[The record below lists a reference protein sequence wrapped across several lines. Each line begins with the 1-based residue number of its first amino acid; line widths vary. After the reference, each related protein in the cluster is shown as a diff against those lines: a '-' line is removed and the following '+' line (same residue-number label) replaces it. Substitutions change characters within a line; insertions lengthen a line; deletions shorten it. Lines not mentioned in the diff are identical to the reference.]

1 MPPQKRRTTQ
11 RYYGR
16 WIFLVVLA
24 CANLAT
30 FLVFWQVFSSTSDA
44 FGPRATPPPHLLL
57 PQATL
62 PAEPTATATRVA
74 IAATAAPTETPVP
87 SPTPPPT
94 EISRPAP
101 IELPPTETPP
111 PAAPKAKHVVIIS
124 VDGLRPDALDLA
136 YTPALDSLRDK
147 GAYSPNAQTIS
158 LSITLPSHASMLSGV
173 TPDKHGIQWG
183 VPYIGWP
190 GMTGPTLLSI
200 AHDAGYSTAMAFGKD
215 KLNYLALPGSVD
227 EIFGTDTHDT
237 DVKNHAVEF
246 IEAGLPT
253 VLFVHLPDTDR
264 VGHAYGWMSEEQLG
278 AITFADGLI
287 GEIVTALNNGG
298 YLDSTLLIVTADH
311 GGHGKNHGDDSP
323 LDRTIPWLAVG
334 PGVGHSESLTT
345 PIDTVDTA
353 ATALYFLGLPIPDNW
368 DGRPVL
374 EIFQ

>member
-1 MPPQKRRTTQ
+1 MPSQKRRTTQ
-11 RYYGR
+11 RHYGR

-30 FLVFWQVFSSTSDA
+30 FLVFWHMFSSTSDA
-44 FGPRATPPPHLLL
+44 FGPRATPPPLLLL

-74 IAATAAPTETPVP
+74 VNATAAPTDTPAP
-87 SPTPPPT
+87 SPTLPPT
-94 EISRPAP
+94 DTPAP
-101 IELPPTETPP
+101 IELPPTETPSP
-111 PAAPKAKHVVIIS
+111 TAPKAKHVVIIS
-124 VDGLRPDALDLA
+124 IDGLRPDALDLA
-136 YTPALDSLRDK
+136 YTPALDALRAK
-147 GAYSPNAQTIS
+147 GAYSAKAQTIS
-158 LSITLPSHASMLSGV
+158 LSITLPSHASMLTGV
-173 TPDKHGIQWG
+173 TPNKHGIQWG

-190 GMTGPTLLSI
+190 GMTAPTLLSI

-237 DVKNHAVEF
+237 DVKNHAIEF
-246 IEAGLPT
+246 IEGGLPT

-264 VGHAYGWMSEEQLG
+264 VGHTYGWMSEEQLG
-278 AITFADGLI
+278 AVNFADGLI

-298 YLDSTLLIVTADH
+298 YLESTLLIVTADH
-311 GGHGKNHGDDSP
+311 GGHGMNHGDDSP

-334 PGVGHSESLTT
+334 PGVGHKEALATA
-345 PIDTVDTA
+345 INTVDTA